1 VGRNHQAQIAF
12 NKLKGSTPIRTDVD
26 ISSFPAYQQA
36 AAKSFR
42 GDTLVHSVVQGEAM
56 NPQFQQS
63 LDDAVTQ
70 LVSNK
75 NVDAFVSALK
85 NAASQG

>member
-1 VGRNHQAQIAF
+1 M
-12 NKLKGSTPIRTDVD
+12 
-26 ISSFPAYQQA
+26 SSFPAYQQA

-42 GDTLVHSVVQGEAM
+42 GDTLVQSVVQGEAM